1 MKTMKAV
8 SLCLPLLAPSPHAQ
22 TGPIMNDTFKL
33 EQLTHAALAQYHR
46 WYQVYEVPFTDR
58 RIARKTSWLTTLK
71 S

>member
-1 MKTMKAV
+1 MY
-8 SLCLPLLAPSPHAQ
+8 
-22 TGPIMNDTFKL
+22 DTFKL

-46 WYQVYEVPFTDR
+46 WYQGYEVPFTDR